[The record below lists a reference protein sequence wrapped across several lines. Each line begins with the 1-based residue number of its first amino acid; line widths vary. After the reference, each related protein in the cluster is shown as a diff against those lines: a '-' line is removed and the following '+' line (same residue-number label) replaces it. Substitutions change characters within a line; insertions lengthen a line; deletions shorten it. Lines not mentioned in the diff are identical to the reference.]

1 MRALSPEVVS
11 EEARSALHPFSKS
24 ASLRSFVCTQEY
36 LAVVNEPP
44 LDIQFNP
51 SGYLLLAS
59 EKDAAIMENNV
70 KVQRWV
76 PGTASESPPSHV
88 QAVSPKP
95 CPGWDDGADET
106 GPHPLGTRSGKAGRA
121 ELQGPVLGR

>member
-1 MRALSPEVVS
+1 M
-11 EEARSALHPFSKS
+11 
-24 ASLRSFVCTQEY
+24 
-36 LAVVNEPP
+36 VNDPP
-44 LDIQFNP
+44 LDVQFNP

-76 PGTASESPPSHV
+76 PGTESPPSHM

-95 CPGWDDGADET
+95 RPGWDEGADET
-106 GPHPLGTRSGKAGRA
+106 GPRPLGTQSGKAGTCRTSRPCARA
-121 ELQGPVLGR
+121 VKQTRTKCCWWVLHCWIRTI